1 MRLCASAQH
10 AAKAS
15 NGGDGERSASAPAG
29 PTANDAGLSPAT
41 IRDLKHLRDRIQL
54 ALAHAQ
60 ASKDKEKFVLPL
72 KEYRRAVDLV
82 LTVRRL
88 AD

>member
-1 MRLCASAQH
+1 VRLAKRRRVIH
-10 AAKAS
+10 APPLRCVAKCRRQQGYL
-15 NGGDGERSASAPAG
+15 NV
-29 PTANDAGLSPAT
+29 NAT
-41 IRDLKHLRDRIQL
+41 IRDLKHLRDGIQL

-82 LTVRRL
+82 LSVRRL
-88 AD
+88 EV

>member
-1 MRLCASAQH
+1 MGS
-10 AAKAS
+10 
-15 NGGDGERSASAPAG
+15 
-29 PTANDAGLSPAT
+29 
-41 IRDLKHLRDRIQL
+41 QL

-88 AD
+88 EWVTLIQPSRTNFATRRRSSIGNL

>member
-1 MRLCASAQH
+1 MTH
-10 AAKAS
+10 AY
-15 NGGDGERSASAPAG
+15 
-29 PTANDAGLSPAT
+29 SPAT
-41 IRDLKHLRDRIQL
+41 IRDLKHLREGLQF

-82 LTVRRL
+82 LTVRPL
-88 AD
+88 DI

>member
-1 MRLCASAQH
+1 MTHRLTP
-10 AAKAS
+10 
-15 NGGDGERSASAPAG
+15 E
-29 PTANDAGLSPAT
+29 T
-41 IRDLKHLRDRIQL
+41 IYDLKHLRDGIQL

-82 LTVRRL
+82 LTVRRMRV
-88 AD
+88 

>member
-1 MRLCASAQH
+1 MTH
-10 AAKAS
+10 
-15 NGGDGERSASAPAG
+15 
-29 PTANDAGLSPAT
+29 GLSPAT
-41 IRDLKHLRDRIQL
+41 IHDLKHLRDGIQL

-60 ASKDKEKFVLPL
+60 ASKEKERFLLPL

-88 AD
+88 DV

>member
-1 MRLCASAQH
+1 MGTAPPLLLPVRLRMTH
-10 AAKAS
+10 
-15 NGGDGERSASAPAG
+15 
-29 PTANDAGLSPAT
+29 GLSAET
-41 IRDLKHLRDRIQL
+41 IRDLKHLRDGIQL

-82 LTVRRL
+82 LTVGRL
-88 AD
+88 DAMP

>member
-1 MRLCASAQH
+1 LNLSL
-10 AAKAS
+10 AAGLTS
-15 NGGDGERSASAPAG
+15 TGERTVMGTRPLLLPVRLRMTHGLAPE
-29 PTANDAGLSPAT
+29 T
-41 IRDLKHLRDRIQL
+41 IRDLKHLRDGIQL

-88 AD
+88 DV

>member
-1 MRLCASAQH
+1 
-10 AAKAS
+10 
-15 NGGDGERSASAPAG
+15 
-29 PTANDAGLSPAT
+29 
-41 IRDLKHLRDRIQL
+41 LKHLRDGIQL

-88 AD
+88 DV

>member
-1 MRLCASAQH
+1 MTH
-10 AAKAS
+10 
-15 NGGDGERSASAPAG
+15 
-29 PTANDAGLSPAT
+29 GLSPAT
-41 IRDLKHLRDRIQL
+41 IRDLKHLRDGIQL

-82 LTVRRL
+82 LTVGRLRWNSVRRL
-88 AD
+88 PAPTWSNNSLFARQR

>member
-1 MRLCASAQH
+1 MQSLSETQFRNYLSCGETMSIVGFIRTPVR
-10 AAKAS
+10 
-15 NGGDGERSASAPAG
+15 NFRDG
-29 PTANDAGLSPAT
+29 
-41 IRDLKHLRDRIQL
+41 IQL

-72 KEYRRAVDLV
+72 KEYRRVVDLV

-88 AD
+88 DV

>member
-1 MRLCASAQH
+1 MRHQL
-10 AAKAS
+10 S
-15 NGGDGERSASAPAG
+15 NRKMESVAPLLL
-29 PTANDAGLSPAT
+29 PVRLRMTHGLSPAT
-41 IRDLKHLRDRIQL
+41 IRDLKHLREGLQL

-82 LTVRRL
+82 LTVGRL
-88 AD
+88 DI